1 MRLAMLA
8 GLALA
13 AAILSGCSGG
23 YYVDAAHVRQS
34 RLAAVNNHPRRVSW
48 RASRTRTARA
58 TFTRTDASAGAPRM
72 GSGDLGTSPR
82 RGTPEWKRAEARERE
97 QEKRVN
103 DAIRSIC
110 RGC

>member
-1 MRLAMLA
+1 MARLAMLA
-8 GLALA
+8 GVALA
-13 AAILSGCSGG
+13 AVFLSGCSGG
-23 YYVDAAHVRQS
+23 YYVDAAHMRQS
-34 RLAAVNNHPRRVSW
+34 RLAAVNDSPRRVSR

-58 TFTRTDASAGAPRM
+58 TSTRNDASRGTA
-72 GSGDLGTSPR
+72 GSGDLGPSPR
-82 RGTPEWKRAEARERE
+82 RGTPEWERAEARERD

>member
-1 MRLAMLA
+1 MTRLAMLA

-13 AAILSGCSGG
+13 TVFLAGCSGG
-23 YYVDAAHVRQS
+23 YYVDAAQMRQS
-34 RLAAVNNHPRRVSW
+34 RLAVDDPPRRVSS

-58 TFTRTDASAGAPRM
+58 TTTRTDATAGAGKM
-72 GSGDLGTSPR
+72 GSGDLGPSPK
-82 RGTPEWKRAEARERE
+82 RGTPEWERAEARERE